1 MTKWR
6 EGMGFGRFI
15 LRRIMNMLIVL
26 FFIIF
31 ITIVLLGPSMDN
43 ILRLSIEH
51 EVRQEVINNKALIS
65 GMSTQELER
74 YTREQIDARMR
85 AIGLDEPWHSPKR
98 LWFTMLKIITF
109 DLGRAY
115 FLISENGSSKVSD
128 IIMERL
134 PRTVLLFTTAT
145 AIVAAL
151 GVFIGAFAARR
162 YGSPVDRV
170 NSAFAVISSSFP
182 LWWTG
187 MLMILI
193 FAFTLNIFPA
203 RATPVIP
210 ASDPSYPIALLYHM
224 LLPLLTMI
232 LIGFGS
238 WSYIVRNLII
248 GILGE
253 DFIMA
258 KRAMGIPE
266 RRIVYAHAVKNA
278 APPIVTIV
286 SLSLSSSIGG
296 AIISEAVF
304 DWPGI
309 GKLYFDAISVFDL
322 PVIVG
327 LTYITTLVFLISIFI
342 ADILYG
348 YFDPRVKVG

>member
-1 MTKWR
+1 
-6 EGMGFGRFI
+6 MGFGRF
-15 LRRIMNMLIVL
+15 LVRRTINMSIVL
-26 FFIIF
+26 FFTVF
-31 ITIVLLGPSMDN
+31 ITIALLGPSMDN
-43 ILRLSIEH
+43 ILKLSIEH
-51 EVRQEVINNKALIS
+51 EVRQEVINNRALVS

-74 YTREQIDARMR
+74 YIREQIDARMK
-85 AIGLDEPWHSPKR
+85 AIGLDEPWYSPKR
-98 LWFTMLKIITF
+98 LWFTMLKILTF
-109 DLGRAY
+109 DLGRSY
-115 FLISENGSSKVSD
+115 FLISESGSSRVAD

-145 AIVAAL
+145 AIVAVI
-151 GVFIGAFAARR
+151 GIFIGAFAARMH
-162 YGSPVDRV
+162 GTIVDRI

-187 MLMILI
+187 MIMILV

-203 RATPVIP
+203 RATPVVP
-210 ASDPSYPIALLYHM
+210 ASDPSYPLALLYHM

-238 WSYIVRNLII
+238 WSYIIRNLII
-248 GILGE
+248 GILAE

-266 RRIVYAHAVKNA
+266 RSIVYSHAVKNA

-296 AIISEAVF
+296 AIISEVVF

-309 GKLYFDAISVFDL
+309 GKLYFDAISVLDL

-327 LTYITTLVFLISIFI
+327 LTYITTLVFLISIFV

>member
-1 MTKWR
+1 
-6 EGMGFGRFI
+6 MGFGRF
-15 LRRIMNMLIVL
+15 LVRRTINMAIVL
-26 FFIIF
+26 FFTVF

-51 EVRQEVINNKALIS
+51 EVRQEVINNRALVS

-74 YTREQIDARMR
+74 YIREQIDARVK
-85 AIGLDEPWHSPKR
+85 AIGLDEPWYSPKR
-98 LWFTMLKIITF
+98 LWFTMLKILTF
-109 DLGRAY
+109 DLGRSY
-115 FLISENGSSKVSD
+115 FLIGESGSSRVSD

-145 AIVAAL
+145 AIVAAI
-151 GVFIGAFAARR
+151 GIFVGAFAARMH
-162 YGSPVDRV
+162 GTIVDRA

-187 MLMILI
+187 MIMILV

-203 RATPVIP
+203 RATPLVP
-210 ASDPSYPIALLYHM
+210 ASDPSYPLALLYHM

-238 WSYIVRNLII
+238 WSYIVRNLLI
-248 GILGE
+248 GILAE

-266 RRIVYAHAVKNA
+266 RRIVYAHAIKNA

-296 AIISEAVF
+296 AIISEVVF

-309 GKLYFDAISVFDL
+309 GKLYFDAISVLDL

-327 LTYITTLVFLISIFI
+327 LTYITTLVFLISIFV

>member
-1 MTKWR
+1 
-6 EGMGFGRFI
+6 MGFGRF
-15 LRRIMNMLIVL
+15 LVKRAVNMFIVL
-26 FFIIF
+26 FFTIF
-31 ITIVLLGPSMDN
+31 ITIALLGPSMDN
-43 ILRLSIEH
+43 ILRLAVEH
-51 EVRQEVINNKALIS
+51 EVRQEIINNRALVS

-74 YTREQIDARMR
+74 YTREQIESRMR
-85 AIGLDEPWHSPKR
+85 AIGLDEPWYSPKR
-98 LWFTMLKIITF
+98 LWFTMLKILTF

-115 FLISENGSSKVSD
+115 FLIGESGSSRVAD

-145 AIVAAL
+145 AIVAAI
-151 GVFIGAFAARR
+151 GVLVGAFAARR
-162 YGSPVDRV
+162 HGMLVDRI
-170 NSAFAVISSSFP
+170 NAAFAVVSSSFP

-187 MLMILI
+187 MLMIFV
-193 FAFTLNIFPA
+193 FAFMLNIFPA
-203 RATPVIP
+203 RATPVVP

-232 LIGFGS
+232 LMGFGS
-238 WSYIVRNLII
+238 WSYIVRNLLI

-278 APPIVTIV
+278 APPIITIV

-309 GKLYFDAISVFDL
+309 GKLYFDAISVLDL